1 MRKCLQLRSECLQG
15 VVCLKNKG
23 FNTALNLVPKKIQ
36 YYQLLKKVRFF
47 VLITALCAL
56 TFIAALTAKGFI
68 EIHSLNKKIDEDKK
82 IIAAGHLDQLNAL
95 KEQYDNLILGIDS
108 GNITLIPNIDIQ
120 MTELFSLI
128 DKHKPPQATL
138 TGIEGQLKSNGEY
151 TYRMEFSSSERNVV
165 AGFLEKLQKEKLEYI
180 NVSAITKT
188 VNDNAVRWAFSV
200 TVKIGG
206 IANE

>member
-1 MRKCLQLRSECLQG
+1 MRKCFRLRSEYSQG
-15 VVCLKNKG
+15 VVCLSNKG
-23 FNTALNLVPKKIQ
+23 FNPALNLVPKKIR

-47 VLITALCAL
+47 ALITALCAL
-56 TFIAALTAKGFI
+56 TFIAALTAKSFI
-68 EIHSLNKKIDEDKK
+68 EIHSLNKKISEDKK

-95 KEQYDNLILGIDS
+95 KKQYDNLILGIDS

-120 MTELFSLI
+120 MTELFSII
-128 DKHKPPQATL
+128 DKHKPPQAAL
-138 TGIEGQLKSNGEY
+138 TGIDGQLKSNGEY

-165 AGFLEKLQKEKLEYI
+165 AGFLEKLKNEKLEYI
-180 NVSAITKT
+180 NISAITKT
-188 VNDNAVRWAFSV
+188 VNDNTVRWAFSV